1 MINEIKKIMN
11 ILLENFYHVYCDTCK
26 YYDTDSCDD
35 CHRKYMNWA
44 LSVDTARTLAE
55 EIIEAI
61 TNE

>member
-1 MINEIKKIMN
+1 MRSEKQKIID
-11 ILLENFYHVYCDTCK
+11 ILLENFYGVYCDTCK
-26 YYDTDSCDD
+26 YYDTNSCDE

-44 LSVDTARTLAE
+44 LSINTARTLAE

>member
-1 MINEIKKIMN
+1 MDNKYKIID
-11 ILLENFYHVYCDTCK
+11 ILLEEFCSVYCDTCK
-26 YYDTDSCDD
+26 YYDTNSCDE

-44 LSVDTARTLAE
+44 LSVNTARTLAE